1 MFLEYTI
8 LDIKISAQLSMFKLE
23 YKMYQAWDGRMR
35 NLGPLW
41 RHIVL
46 PQSHV
51 PGWNWD
57 KYSLENEY

>member
-1 MFLEYTI
+1 
-8 LDIKISAQLSMFKLE
+8 
-23 YKMYQAWDGRMR
+23 MYQAWDGRMR
-35 NLGPLW
+35 KLGPLW